1 VLEAPPKVIKTPE
14 MNKIPRKRLL
24 LILAAVMVITMA
36 TAYASICY
44 TLSKWDEKRIA
55 QLVGD
60 TIHRQVKL
68 GKSSWQFGIE
78 GIQFTFASVAINELN
93 GAPFI
98 HSGESQFSLALT
110 PLLRGQFFPTPLIF
124 KNPEVWIVKLKDNK
138 WNYSDL
144 PNIDTTKYISRVL
157 CLNGQIH
164 VIDKSGSKSKNLDGL
179 EVKNFKFV
187 LNRPFGWFSWPFSM
201 SCDIAN
207 TKYATRIETS
217 GVGSGAFSDWK
228 NSHHKWNIKVT
239 GFDPAELTVFGVA
252 PGMVQA
258 PINLQLNGSGTL
270 AKDLKTSL
278 SFENPEIN
286 TSVKELRMEGN
297 FVDFIPGLKADGQTA
312 VLAKA
317 SGEEVSR
324 AHTVQSAEA
333 TLDNLLTKELKGLST
348 SVNLQDA
355 SCTLKNPKTTFEI
368 STGKLSLKNGVIS
381 SDEPVHTNFAD
392 GAVDVSGSYTSS
404 HNYKMLVHL
413 TSTDFNKVINFL
425 TSHDIYKL
433 APQLRPV
440 GGSVKSAD
448 LTITAARD
456 KVLWNLAA
464 DPTGV
469 FYKSP
474 KEDKLLTLTGGTFN
488 LDEKA
493 FKLTNITGL
502 LGATTPFKLNGTGS
516 VIAAEPVTL
525 NAVAQNVDLGT
536 ARKLLAILAIK
547 LPASPADKMEGSC
560 KQTDITLTG
569 SQLKPELSLKG
580 TIKQIYVQD
589 KNKTRTFDLNA
600 GDFKFEHNTFT
611 CHQIAGTIG
620 KGQFNL
626 NGTVVLTKE
635 PKLDLAFKAKDLD
648 LSNVKVVLQDL
659 KLDSP
664 LMAEELLAGRVD
676 DLDAH
681 MKGSV
686 TKPDITASLV
696 PGDVA
701 FEPLGAERPIHI
713 KGGHVDL
720 TNDKLKVDGVDVSTP
735 RGSLNVSLEMDNLS
749 KASEL
754 SKFSMKSPGLD
765 IGDLNAYLV
774 AERTPPLVR
783 EKYLA
788 ALKEN
793 EISEPKGKIS
803 GHMTYALSPHAHTP
817 SISGQ
822 LHVSDLSSVVSGFAV
837 QDVNGDV
844 QADNNTLSFNGVKG
858 EVGKSQF
865 AMKGSITDFTNM
877 QTRVWKVDLF
887 SKISM
892 QELARLAGEAH
903 MSNAE
908 SGAQPIKIAAHIVG
922 PEPEKKVTF
931 TAQLDPSA
939 AITFDTLIGPVAKP
953 AGNEARIDGSMLV
966 KANKVTLNDTHLKF
980 GDVVLSVSGSVE
992 GENVSAENIP
1002 KVEIKVR
1009 ADDFVPLKTLV
1020 GFAPGFAKP
1029 EFSQGITGSIR
1040 GGMTAAGPANKLKI
1054 KGGAQVKDFSLP
1066 KFKLSQVNG
1075 KFRADDWV
1083 SITTPGGDTAVGQ
1096 IPVSFE
1102 IPTAR
1107 VEKLTVTNIKGKLI
1121 SAPKQSWQYEVDG
1134 TLAKGTLG
1142 LTGMIDARTATCKAK
1157 LTNVSADDV
1166 LKDLFS
1172 APNELTGTMNGSAN
1186 LTCNNLSGDPIKTWT
1201 GSGTST
1207 LANGRVARFSLLEKR
1222 VTQAN
1227 LLKSGFLGFNLNN
1240 LLASVAPVEKGEFK
1254 TITTKFSMGSGI
1266 LNVNEML
1273 FKGDELHLRAKGK
1286 VDLSKR
1292 NLHFEVS
1299 GRVPRVSASGPL
1311 GSIAP
1316 LLGVGGITST
1326 LEDIPE
1332 MFFMGKKASSADSA
1346 ARVFAFSATAPLD
1359 KPDAL
1364 SNSIY
1369 KSFHWLQGTASASA
1383 HPVLN
1388 VDSDQQRA
1396 TAPKANAPG
1405 VAPAST
1411 PSAAPAA
1418 PTVEP
1423 VSKVDP
1429 SKAES
1434 SNVES
1439 LDAKS
1444 SNEKSSNAPA
1454 QKSLIQPILDI
1465 MRPINQVTRLYFHK
1479 REVS

>member
-1 VLEAPPKVIKTPE
+1 VLDAPPKVVKTPE

-24 LILAAVMVITMA
+24 LILAAVMVITMG

-44 TLSKWDEKRIA
+44 TLSKWDENRIA
-55 QLVGD
+55 QLVGE

-68 GKSSWQFGIE
+68 GKSSWQLGLE
-78 GIQFTFASVAINELN
+78 GIQFTFAGVEVNELN

-98 HSGESQFSLALT
+98 HAGESQVSLALT
-110 PLLRGQFFPTPLIF
+110 PLLRRQFFPKTLIF
-124 KNPEVWIVKLKDNK
+124 NNPEVWVVKLKDNK
-138 WNYSDL
+138 WNFSDL
-144 PNIDTTKYISRVL
+144 PNVDTTKYISRVL
-157 CLNGQIH
+157 CLGGQIH
-164 VIDKSGSKSKNLDGL
+164 VIDKSGVKSKNLDGL
-179 EVKNFKFV
+179 NVKNFKFV
-187 LNRPFGWFSWPFSM
+187 LNRPFGWVSWPFSM
-201 SCDIAN
+201 SCDVAN

-217 GVGSGAFSDWK
+217 GVGSGALSDWK

-252 PGMVQA
+252 PGLVQA
-258 PINLQLNGSGTL
+258 PINLQMNGSGTL
-270 AKDLKTSL
+270 SKDLKTSL
-278 SFENPEIN
+278 SFDNPEIN
-286 TSVKELRMEGN
+286 TSIKELRMEGN
-297 FVDFIPGLKADGQTA
+297 FADFIPGLNADGKTA

-317 SGEEVSR
+317 SGDEAPRE
-324 AHTVQSAEA
+324 HIVQRAEA
-333 TLDNLLTKELKGLST
+333 TFDDLLTRELKGLST
-348 SVNLQDA
+348 SVNLKEA
-355 SCTLKNPKTTFEI
+355 SCTLKKPKTSFNI
-368 STGKLSLKNGVIS
+368 MAGKLSLKNGVLS

-392 GAVDVSGSYTSS
+392 GSVDVSGNYTSS
-404 HNYKMLVHL
+404 QNYKTLVHL
-413 TSTDFNKVINFL
+413 TSTDFNKVISFL
-425 TSHDIYKL
+425 TAHNIYKL

-448 LTITAARD
+448 LTIASSGN
-456 KVLWNLAA
+456 KVVWNLVA

-493 FKLTNITGL
+493 FKLTNVTGL
-502 LGATTPFKLNGTGS
+502 LGATTPFKLNGTGGVVAS
-516 VIAAEPVTL
+516 DPIAL

-569 SQLKPELSLKG
+569 TQLKPELSLKG

-600 GDFKFEHNTFT
+600 GDFKFEHNIFT
-611 CHQIAGTIG
+611 CHKIEGAIG
-620 KGQFNL
+620 KGRFNL
-626 NGTVVLTKE
+626 DGSAVLTNP
-635 PKLDLAFKAKDLD
+635 PKLDLDFKAKELD

-664 LMAEELLAGRVD
+664 LLAEELLAGRVD

-681 MKGSV
+681 IKGTSS
-686 TKPDITASLV
+686 KPDITASLV

-720 TNDKLKVDGVDVSTP
+720 TNDTLKVDGVDVSTP
-735 RGSLNVSLEMDNLS
+735 RGSLNVSLVMDNLA

-754 SKFSMKSPGLD
+754 SKFTMKSSGLD

-803 GHMTYALSPHAHTP
+803 GHMAYSLSPHAHTP

-822 LHVSDLSSVVSGFAV
+822 LHVSDLSSVVSGFAMK
-837 QDVNGDV
+837 DVTGDV

-865 AMKGSITDFTNM
+865 SMKGSISDFTNM

-887 SKISM
+887 SRISM
-892 QELARLAGEAH
+892 QELARLAGEGH
-903 MSNAE
+903 ISNAA
-908 SGAQPIKIAAHIVG
+908 SGAQPVKIAAHIVG

-939 AITFDTLIGPVAKP
+939 AITFDTMIGPVAKP
-953 AGNEARIDGSMLV
+953 AGNEARIDGSM
-966 KANKVTLNDTHLKF
+966 AIRTNKITLNDTHLKF

-1020 GFAPGFAKP
+1020 AFAPALAKP

-1066 KFKLSQVNG
+1066 RFKLSQVNG

-1083 SITTPGGDTAVGQ
+1083 SLTTPGGGTAVGQ

-1102 IPTAR
+1102 IPTAKI
-1107 VEKLTVTNIKGKLI
+1107 EKLSVTNIKGKLT
-1121 SAPKQSWQYEVDG
+1121 SAPKESWQYEING
-1134 TLAKGTLG
+1134 NMAKGTLD

-1157 LTNVSADDV
+1157 LSNVSADAV
-1166 LKDLFS
+1166 LTDLFS
-1172 APNELTGTMNGSAN
+1172 SPNELTGTMNGNAN
-1186 LTCNNLSGDPIKTWT
+1186 LICHNLSGDPIKTWT
-1201 GSGTST
+1201 GSGNST
-1207 LANGRVARFSLLEKR
+1207 LVNGRVARFSLLEKR

-1240 LLASVAPVEKGEFK
+1240 LVASVAPVEKGEFK
-1254 TITTKFSMGSGI
+1254 TINTKFSLGSGVF
-1266 LNVNEML
+1266 NVNEML

-1286 VDLSKR
+1286 VDLAKR

-1316 LLGVGGITST
+1316 LLGVGGITKT
-1326 LEDIPE
+1326 VEDIPE
-1332 MFFMGKKASSADSA
+1332 LFFMGKKASSGDSA
-1346 ARVFAFSATAPLD
+1346 ARVFAFSATAPID
-1359 KPDAL
+1359 KPDAMT
-1364 SNSIY
+1364 NSIY
-1369 KSFHWLQGTASASA
+1369 KSFHWLQGTPQASA
-1383 HPVLN
+1383 HPVLD
-1388 VDSDQQRA
+1388 VDSDQKS
-1396 TAPKANAPG
+1396 TSAPKTSAPG
-1405 VAPAST
+1405 TTPSSA
-1411 PSAAPAA
+1411 PSAAPAGA
-1418 PTVEP
+1418 PADTPSVEP
-1423 VSKVDP
+1423 VTKVDQ
-1429 SKAES
+1429 SNLES
-1434 SNVES
+1434 SIAPTQ
-1439 LDAKS
+1439 DFS
-1444 SNEKSSNAPA
+1444 SR
-1454 QKSLIQPILDI
+1454 PILDI
-1465 MRPINQVTRLYFHK
+1465 TRLISNVARLYFHK
-1479 REVS
+1479 REAS